1 MVQEQLQHKTQ
12 ELEKMQ
18 QEVQAKTAQ
27 VKQYKKQIDI
37 LQEKQ
42 QPQETTQEVED
53 VGAVTYM

>member
-1 MVQEQLQHKTQ
+1 MVQEQLQHKNQ

-42 QPQETTQEVED
+42 QPQETTQEIED
-53 VGAVTYM
+53 VGTVAYM

>member
-53 VGAVTYM
+53 VGTVTYM